1 MLTFR
6 HLKKYACFEDVKNK
20 YNTVDKF
27 LIHVFPRC
35 EIGAK
40 YCPLGTKIWPS
51 LFTRGM
57 SVFLKDM
64 FTIH

>member
-51 LFTRGM
+51 SFTR
-57 SVFLKDM
+57 
-64 FTIH
+64 